1 MVKNQKQIAALFASL
16 ALCGFAAVPMTA
28 QAGTDETASGKESK
42 AVVEEAKKSYIS
54 GDLGVQFVTSYYSR
68 GILQGPQ
75 GQAGF
80 DAQPYLDLYFQ
91 LYAGTGFV
99 DKVTLNLGL
108 WSNIASDPSPGV
120 NDPFRGG
127 NGVEGRNGRLRN
139 VRIGPVTAG
148 LASWTEFDWMPG
160 VSFVFAKNFT
170 LTTSYF
176 EFDYPSQGA
185 SPQRSLNVSLAYDDT
200 DLLGMWALH
209 PHFTFLQELT
219 GNANGGHVGLG
230 LADTATSSS
239 LGQYYEVGIA
249 PAFTFMK
256 DSKYAP
262 TLTIPVTAGF
272 GSSGFYGTGFGY
284 ASAGLTVSVPLAFIP
299 SGFGSWT
306 ANFGGTYY
314 YLGKNTARANAQYSN
329 GFADHDAGVGFAGIG
344 LTF

>member
-1 MVKNQKQIAALFASL
+1 
-16 ALCGFAAVPMTA
+16 MTA

-54 GDLGVQFVTSYYSR
+54 GDLGVQFVSTYYSR

-75 GQAGF
+75 GKAGF

-108 WSNIASDPSPGV
+108 WSNLASDTKPSLG
-120 NDPFRGG
+120 
-127 NGVEGRNGRLRN
+127 
-139 VRIGPVTAG
+139 GPVTRG
-148 LASWTEFDWMPG
+148 LSNWTEFDWMPG

-170 LTTSYF
+170 LTVSYF

-185 SPQRSLNVSLAYDDT
+185 SPQRSINTSISYDDT

-209 PHFTFLQELT
+209 PHFTYLQELT

-230 LADTATSSS
+230 FGGTSDK
-239 LGQYYEVGIA
+239 GQYYEVGIA

-299 SGFGSWT
+299 SGFGAWT

-314 YLGKNTARANAQYSN
+314 YLGTNTARANGQFSN
-329 GFADHDAGVGFAGIG
+329 SGVNHDAGVGFAGVG

>member
-28 QAGTDETASGKESK
+28 QAGTEVASGKESK

-54 GDLGVQFVTSYYSR
+54 GDLGVQVVSTYYSR

-75 GQAGF
+75 GKAGF
-80 DAQPYLDLYFQ
+80 DVQPYLDLYFQ
-91 LYAGTGFV
+91 LYAGTGFLN
-99 DKVTLNLGL
+99 KVTLNLGL
-108 WSNIASDPSPGV
+108 WSNLATDTKPSLG
-120 NDPFRGG
+120 
-127 NGVEGRNGRLRN
+127 
-139 VRIGPVTAG
+139 GPVTRG
-148 LASWTEFDWMPG
+148 LSSWTEFDWMPG

-170 LTTSYF
+170 LTVSYF
-176 EFDYPSQGA
+176 EFDYPAQGS
-185 SPQRSLNVSLAYDDT
+185 SPQRSINTSIAYDDT

-209 PHFTFLQELT
+209 PHFTYLQELT
-219 GNANGGHVGLG
+219 GNPNGGHVGLG
-230 LADTATSSS
+230 LAGGSK

-262 TLTIPVTAGF
+262 TLTIPVTGGF
-272 GSSGFYGTGFGY
+272 GSNGFYGTGFGY
-284 ASAGLTVSVPLAFIP
+284 FSAGATISVPLAFIP

-314 YLGKNTARANAQYSN
+314 YLGTSLSRANGQYSN
-329 GFADHDAGVGFAGIG
+329 SGVNHDAGVGFAGVG

>member
-28 QAGTDETASGKESK
+28 KAGTDETASGKESK

-54 GDLGVQFVTSYYSR
+54 GDLGVQFVTTYYSR

-75 GQAGF
+75 GKRGF

-99 DKVTLNLGL
+99 DKITLNLGL
-108 WSNIASDPSPGV
+108 WTNLASDPKVVRFGSH
-120 NDPFRGG
+120 
-127 NGVEGRNGRLRN
+127 NG
-139 VRIGPVTAG
+139 
-148 LASWTEFDWMPG
+148 SWTEFDWMPG

-170 LTTSYF
+170 LTVSYF
-176 EFDYPSQGA
+176 EFDYPSTNS
-185 SPQRSLNVSLAYDDT
+185 SPQRSINTSLSYDDT
-200 DLLGMWALH
+200 DLLGTFALH

-219 GNANGGHVGLG
+219 GDAFGNGHVGLG
-230 LADTATSSS
+230 LDGSNK
-239 LGQYYEVGIA
+239 GQYYEVGIA

-262 TLTIPVTAGF
+262 TLTIPVTGGF
-272 GSSGFYGTGFGY
+272 GSGGFYGTGFGY

-314 YLGKNTARANAQYSN
+314 YLGTSLSRANGQYSN
-329 GFADHDAGVGFAGIG
+329 SGVNHDAGVGFAGVG